1 MKHNVA
7 RYGLILNTERF
18 EECVVFYQGLF
29 ELPLMFRKEDGS
41 FRLICLSY
49 GAGYLMIEQGGK
61 AIEGGKTPE
70 QGSAKLRFNVRDIDQ
85 ALADVKA
92 WGIDAEIEETP
103 WGRTIHLHD
112 PDGNRVGIRD
122 EAGFEWQVSS

>member
-18 EECVVFYQGLF
+18 DECVAFYQGLF
-29 ELPLMFRKEDGS
+29 ELPLLFSKEDSG
-41 FRLICLSY
+41 FRLTCLAY
-49 GAGYLMIEQGGK
+49 GDGYLMIEQGGR
-61 AIEGGKTPE
+61 AIEGGKSSE
-70 QGSAKLRFNVRDIDQ
+70 QGSAKLRFNVSDIEK
-85 ALADVKA
+85 ALAEVRA
-92 WGIDAEIEETP
+92 WGIEAEIEETP

-122 EAGFEWQVSS
+122 EAGFVGQMAY

>member
-18 EECVVFYQGLF
+18 DECVAFYQGLF
-29 ELPLMFRKEDGS
+29 ELPLMFRKEDGG
-41 FRLICLSY
+41 FRLICLAY
-49 GAGYLMIEQGGK
+49 GDGYLMIEQGRR
-61 AIEGGKTPE
+61 AIEGGKSPE
-70 QGSAKLRFNVRDIDQ
+70 QGSAKLRFNVSDIEQ
-85 ALADVKA
+85 ALRDVRE

-103 WGRTIHLHD
+103 WGRTIHLYD

>member
-18 EECVVFYQGLF
+18 DECVAFYQGLF
-29 ELPLMFRKEDGS
+29 ELPLLFNKEDGG
-41 FRLICLSY
+41 FRLICLAY
-49 GAGYLMIEQGGK
+49 GDGYLMIEQGGR
-61 AIEGGKTPE
+61 AIEGGKSPE
-70 QGSAKLRFNVRDIDQ
+70 QGSAKLRFNVSDIEK
-85 ALADVKA
+85 ALAEVRE

-112 PDGNRVGIRD
+112 PDANRVGIRD

>member
-18 EECVVFYQGLF
+18 EECVAFYQGLF
-29 ELPLMFRKEDGS
+29 ELPLMFSKEDGS
-41 FRLICLSY
+41 FRLTCLSY

-70 QGSAKLRFNVRDIDQ
+70 QGSANNVRDIDQ

-103 WGRTIHLHD
+103 WGRCSGTVNL
-112 PDGNRVGIRD
+112 
-122 EAGFEWQVSS
+122 AT

>member
-1 MKHNVA
+1 MNHNVA

-18 EECVVFYQGLF
+18 EECVAFYQGLF

-41 FRLICLSY
+41 FRLTCLSY

-122 EAGFEWQVSS
+122 EATFLTP

>member
-18 EECVVFYQGLF
+18 DECVAFYQGLF
-29 ELPLMFRKEDGS
+29 ELPLLFSKADAG
-41 FRLICLSY
+41 FRLSCLAY
-49 GAGYLMIEQGGK
+49 GDGYLMIEQGGR
-61 AIEGGKTPE
+61 AIEGGKSPE
-70 QGSAKLRFNVRDIDQ
+70 QGSAKMRFNVSDIEQ
-85 ALADVKA
+85 ALRDVRE

-103 WGRTIHLHD
+103 WGRTIHLYD

-122 EAGFEWQVSS
+122 EAGFELQVSS

>member
-1 MKHNVA
+1 MNHNVA

-18 EECVVFYQGLF
+18 EECVAFYQGLF

-41 FRLICLSY
+41 FRLTCLSY
-49 GAGYLMIEQGGK
+49 GAGYLMIEKGGK

-122 EAGFEWQVSS
+122 EATFLTP